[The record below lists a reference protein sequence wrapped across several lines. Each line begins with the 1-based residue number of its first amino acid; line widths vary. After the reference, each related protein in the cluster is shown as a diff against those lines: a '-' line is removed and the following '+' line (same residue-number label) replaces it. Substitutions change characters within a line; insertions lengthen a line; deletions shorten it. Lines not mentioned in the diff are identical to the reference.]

1 VIILRKYIKQKIFI
15 LVLIFLMPI
24 LSVGASSTTRERHRE
39 LQQRL
44 NETRYEVRRQEN
56 LLSGTRHE
64 MSQLTKEMQE
74 LDQQMVD
81 ASIALE
87 GIELSLL
94 ETEIRIEETD
104 EAIEA
109 ARAEYDLQFEV
120 LRTRVRVIHEQG
132 SFGFMDVLFQA
143 ESISDFLTRWEYIR
157 AVAEFDRDLLE
168 RLDAAEKEE
177 LAHRDDLARWQS
189 RIEDL
194 QAQYRR
200 LHEDLEYLM
209 EERAEWFARL
219 AEDEEKLAQLLAIAE
234 YEQRMAESA
243 FSVIQAQLR
252 REEDAVARQRAA
264 AAHSASLA
272 ELNNFDGQFA
282 WPIPTHSRIS
292 SPFGMRMHP
301 ILRRNQH
308 HAGID
313 VGAPTGTRLIAAAE
327 GIVRFAGWSGGYGN
341 TVIIDHG
348 NNYSTLYAHNSRNR
362 VTTGQRVSRGDHIA
376 DVGSTG
382 MSTGPHLHFEIRV
395 NNSAVDPMRY
405 FQR

>member
-1 VIILRKYIKQKIFI
+1 
-15 LVLIFLMPI
+15 MPI

>member
-1 VIILRKYIKQKIFI
+1 MRKYIKQKIFI